1 MKVLV
6 FGANGQIGKL
16 LVKQLSDSE
25 RYTPVAAVRK
35 EEQKNQF
42 ESEGVES
49 VIANLEDSID
59 VLSKA
64 VKGVDAVVFTAGS
77 GGHTGADKTMMID
90 LDGAVKTMEAAK
102 NTGVSRYIIV
112 SAIGAHKWHEKTVDS
127 ESASYYRAA
136 KFYADQWLLNSGLD
150 YTIVRPGKLLNNQG
164 TGKVKVS
171 ESLERASIPRED
183 VASAIV
189 SVLENDNTIGKGFDI
204 VSGNT
209 DIETAVGNI

>member
-127 ESASYYRAA
+127 ESASYYRVA